1 MRTYK
6 WDTQMP
12 DERILTSTLICIF
25 SRFLTSEHNTTWW
38 NIIVWGRV
46 KILDTILFL
55 EGKQGHRRE

>member
-1 MRTYK
+1 
-6 WDTQMP
+6 MP

-38 NIIVWGRV
+38 TIIVWGKV

-55 EGKQGHRRE
+55 EGKQGHRRD